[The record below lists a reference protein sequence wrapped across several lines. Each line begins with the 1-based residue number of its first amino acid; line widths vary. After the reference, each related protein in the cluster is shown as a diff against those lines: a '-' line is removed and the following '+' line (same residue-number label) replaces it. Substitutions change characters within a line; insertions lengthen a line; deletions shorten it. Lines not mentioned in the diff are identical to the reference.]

1 MSKIKDFLS
10 RRDSKSIVLGII
22 IGVLI
27 IAIPVWLLRL
37 SHQNNEA
44 TEHEEHGATAYTCSM
59 HPQIKQDKPGK
70 CPICGMDLIPAGS
83 APTSTSHDDNTVM
96 MSPEAVAL
104 ANIETE
110 VVGEGA
116 TRKEVRLFGKI
127 QPDERLQQTQTAYVA
142 GRIEQLMISA
152 VGDKVSKGQTLAVIY
167 SPELYSAE
175 QELVAALGFPE
186 SQQRKALVDAAVEK
200 LRLLNITQAQIN
212 EVIRNKKASPYVA
225 LKANT
230 SGTVVAKS
238 IAQGDYVNK
247 GQPLLKI
254 ANLSRVW
261 AVFQAYESDLPF
273 VRTGATVHFTSEAMP
288 GKIFTG
294 TVSFIDPLLDAKMRT
309 AGVRVVMA
317 NPGGMFKPEMIITGN
332 ATASLAHTDGSI
344 VVPKSAVMWTGKRSV
359 VYVKDDTAEQPTFEL
374 REVTLGASLPD
385 AFVIEEGLAE
395 GEEIVTNGA
404 FAVDASAQLEGKKSM
419 MNR

>member
-1 MSKIKDFLS
+1 MSKIKDFIS

-22 IGVLI
+22 IGVLVV
-27 IAIPVWLLRL
+27 AIPMWLVRP
-37 SHQNNEA
+37 SHQHDEA
-44 TEHEEHGATAYTCSM
+44 GHEEHGATTYTCSM

-70 CPICGMDLIPAGS
+70 CPICGMDLIPAGA
-83 APTSTSHDDNTVM
+83 APTATSHDDNTVM

-142 GRIEQLMISA
+142 GRIERLMINA
-152 VGDKVSKGQTLAVIY
+152 VGDNVSKGQTLAVIY

-186 SQQRKALVDAAVEK
+186 GPQRKALVDAAVEK

-212 EVIRNKKASPYVA
+212 EVIRNKKASPYVS

-261 AVFQAYESDLPF
+261 AVFQAYEGDLPF

-288 GKIFTG
+288 GKTFTG
-294 TVSFIDPLLDAKMRT
+294 TVSFIDPMLDAKTRT

-332 ATASLAHTDGSI
+332 ATASLAHTDGAI

-385 AFVIEEGLAE
+385 AFVIEDGLAE